1 MKKIITTFCL
11 VLAGVFSFAQGSLR
25 VLDDLGANVSNT
37 IYDVNIMA
45 NSSVT
50 TEFLVYNSDTIA
62 HTYKCRRTIFT
73 KDITDSTQFCFGGL
87 CYNWNSN
94 LSSASLTVAPGDTV
108 DFAGFGFHAIFNS
121 KLATITRA
129 VHYRFYDTLTYPTS
143 LFYDSTGVTIRYNFS
158 TGIED
163 KVKTGGSISNA
174 YPNPTSS
181 VVSMK
186 YDISDYS
193 QNGQIIFYDMLGK
206 SVKTIALS
214 DKKGIAKINVDDL
227 NSGIYFYSFLV
238 DGKAISTR
246 KLVVSSK

>member
-11 VLAGVFSFAQGSLR
+11 ISAGIFSFAQVSPSLR

-50 TEFLVYNSDTIA
+50 TEFLVNNMDAAS
-62 HTYKCRRTIFT
+62 HTYKCRRTIFY
-73 KDITDSTQFCFGGL
+73 KDATDSTQFCFGGL
-87 CYNWNSN
+87 CYTWLAN
-94 LSSASLTVAPGDTV
+94 LSSASLTVIPGDTV

-121 KLATITRA
+121 KLATSVRT
-129 VHYRFYDTLTYPTS
+129 VHYQFYDIANIT
-143 LFYDSTGVTIRYNFS
+143 DSTGVTIRYNFS
-158 TGIED
+158 TGID
-163 KVKTGGSISNA
+163 DMIKTGGSISNA